1 MPLSRISKVYLITIV
16 ERVKAIFDQFPIL
29 EKLVNLFKEIGNFI
43 GEGAEAAA
51 DFFAG
56 DQRARSFNDAIIA
69 SQNAIKGI
77 NEELEAAGR
86 DERITSIRLWYI
98 Y

>member
-1 MPLSRISKVYLITIV
+1 M
-16 ERVKAIFDQFPIL
+16 D
-29 EKLVNLFKEIGNFI
+29 LFKSIGNFI
-43 GEGAEAAA
+43 GAGAEAAA
-51 DFFAG
+51 DFAG

-86 DERITSIRLWYI
+86 DERITFDAAGRFGVFKVQLMKQQES
-98 Y
+98 